1 MPADQDAAGVA
12 ADGDVALTRARE
24 RRSRGGRRTEP
35 RAQKDLAV
43 SDWTSG
49 YVADIGYTYGYYS
62 ALNPVRSRL
71 PFLNAGLGPTE
82 VHTACELGFG
92 QGMSANVHA
101 AASVTRWHGTD
112 FNPAHAAFAQELATA
127 AGSGAALHD
136 DAFAEFCSRT
146 ELPDFDYIGLH
157 GIWSWVSDE
166 NRAVIVDFIRRKL
179 KVGGVLYVSYNTLPG
194 WAAML
199 PVRHLMAEHAEVMAA
214 PGRGTASRVDAA
226 LEFIEKL
233 FATNPKF
240 AQVHPGM
247 GERLELIKGQ
257 SRSYLAH
264 EYFNR
269 DWLPMPFSKM
279 AEWFSSAKVEYACSA
294 THNDHID
301 NLNLTKEQQAL
312 LRDVPDAG
320 FRESVRDLMVN
331 RAFRSDYWVKGA
343 RRLSTFDQAEALR
356 AERILLVNDPD
367 DVTLKTKGALGEV
380 GLSESVYRPL
390 IDILR
395 DFTPRTI
402 GALEQSVRHRDIT
415 FAQLVQAML
424 ILVGKGDA
432 AVVQSEETTARAR
445 NTSER
450 LNRHL
455 MMRARGSSDI
465 HHLASPVT
473 GGGVGANRME
483 QLFLLA
489 LADGKKEPSEWARFG
504 WATLQGQGQRVIVE
518 GKRLET
524 AEQNLQ
530 HLSAQAADFAKK
542 RLPVLRALGIV

>member
-1 MPADQDAAGVA
+1 M
-12 ADGDVALTRARE
+12 
-24 RRSRGGRRTEP
+24 
-35 RAQKDLAV
+35 

-62 ALNPVRSRL
+62 ALNPVRARL
-71 PFLNAGLGPTE
+71 PFLNAGLALP
-82 VHTACELGFG
+82 VMRTACELGFG
-92 QGMSANVHA
+92 QGMSVNLHA
-101 AASVTRWHGTD
+101 AASATEWHGTD
-112 FNPAHAAFAQELATA
+112 FNPSHAAFAQELAGA
-127 AGSGAALHD
+127 SGSGAALHD
-136 DAFAEFCSRT
+136 AAFAEFCARPD
-146 ELPDFDYIGLH
+146 LPDFDYIGLH

-166 NRAVIVDFIRRKL
+166 NRGIIVDFIRRKL
-179 KVGGVLYVSYNTLPG
+179 RVGGVLYVSYNTLPG

-233 FATNPKF
+233 FATNPKY
-240 AQVHPGM
+240 AQMNPGM
-247 GERLELIKGQ
+247 GDRLDLIKGQ

-269 DWLPMPFSKM
+269 DWMPMPFSTM
-279 AEWFSSAKVEYACSA
+279 AEWLSAGKVEYACSA

-312 LRDVPDAG
+312 LRDVPDPG

-343 RRLSTFDQAEALR
+343 RRLSTLDQGEALR
-356 AERILLVNDPD
+356 AERVQLIHDPG
-367 DVTLKTKGALGEV
+367 DVALKTKGALGEV
-380 GLSESVYRPL
+380 GLSEAVYRPL
-390 IDILR
+390 LDILR

-415 FAQLVQAML
+415 FAQLAQAML
-424 ILVGKGDA
+424 ILVGKGDL

-445 NTSER
+445 PSTDR
-450 LNRHL
+450 LNRNL
-455 MMRARGSSDI
+455 ILRARGSTDVN
-465 HHLASPVT
+465 HVASPVT
-473 GGGVGANRME
+473 GGGIGMNRME

-489 LADGKKEPSEWARFG
+489 LLDGKKEPLEWARFG
-504 WATLQGQGQRVIVE
+504 WATLYAQGQRVIAD

-530 HLSAQAADFAKK
+530 HLAVEAAEFAKK
-542 RLPVLRALGIV
+542 RLPSLRALGVV

>member
-1 MPADQDAAGVA
+1 
-12 ADGDVALTRARE
+12 
-24 RRSRGGRRTEP
+24 
-35 RAQKDLAV
+35 V

-62 ALNPVRSRL
+62 ALNPVRARL
-71 PFLNAGLGPTE
+71 PFLNAGLALPP
-82 VHTACELGFG
+82 VRTACELGFG
-92 QGMSANVHA
+92 QGMSANLHA
-101 AASVTRWHGTD
+101 AASATSWHGTD
-112 FNPAHAAFAQELATA
+112 FNPAHAAFAQELASA
-127 AGSGAALHD
+127 AASGAALRD
-136 DAFAEFCSRT
+136 EAFDEFCRRPD
-146 ELPDFDYIGLH
+146 LPDFDYIGLH

-166 NRAVIVDFIRRKL
+166 NRATIVDFVRRKL
-179 KVGGVLYVSYNTLPG
+179 RVGGQLYVSYNTLPG

-214 PGRGTASRVDAA
+214 PGRGTASRVEAA

-240 AQVHPGM
+240 SQVHPGM
-247 GERLELIKGQ
+247 SERLELIKGQ

-269 DWLPMPFSKM
+269 DWLPMPFSAM
-279 AEWFSSAKVEYACSA
+279 AEWFAPGKVEYACSA

-343 RRLSTFDQAEALR
+343 RRLSAFDQGEALR
-356 AERILLVNDPD
+356 AERVLLINDPS

-390 IDILR
+390 IDCLR
-395 DFTPRTI
+395 DHDPRTI
-402 GALEQSVRHRDIT
+402 GSLEQSVKHRDVT
-415 FAQLVQAML
+415 FAQVVQAML
-424 ILVGKGDA
+424 ILVGKGDV
-432 AVVQSEETTARAR
+432 AVVQSDETTAHAR
-445 NTSER
+445 PASER

-455 MMRARGSSDI
+455 MRRARGSTDI
-465 HHLASPVT
+465 NHLASPVT
-473 GGGVGANRME
+473 GGGIGANRME

-489 LADGKKEPSEWARFG
+489 LSDGKKDPADWAKFG
-504 WATLQGQGQRVIVE
+504 WATLSSQGQRVIAE

-524 AEQNLQ
+524 PEQNLQ
-530 HLSAQAADFAKK
+530 HLSAQAADFARK
-542 RLPVLRALGIV
+542 RLPVFRALGVV